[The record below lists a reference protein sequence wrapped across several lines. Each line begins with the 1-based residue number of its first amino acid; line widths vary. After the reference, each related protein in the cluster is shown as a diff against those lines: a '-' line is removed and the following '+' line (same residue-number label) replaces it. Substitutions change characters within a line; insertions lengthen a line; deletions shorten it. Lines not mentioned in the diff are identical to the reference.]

1 MQGNFVNFAYKQ
13 AVSLTTL
20 RLRRGGYISDSCRV
34 LSTVKERGCYDSRVP
49 GHKGRQLYGR
59 YGEGHGGGTIP
70 TCLPAGPGWLLNFSH
85 PAPARPGPAPTP
97 KRHPSTTHLTPAAL
111 QNCLCTVMA
120 R

>member
-59 YGEGHGGGTIP
+59 YGEGHGGGKIP
-70 TCLPAGPGWLLNFSH
+70 TCLPACPLGQAGCSTSPIPPL
-85 PAPARPGPAPTP
+85 PAPALRPPPNVTPPQPTS
-97 KRHPSTTHLTPAAL
+97 HPQPCRTASAL
-111 QNCLCTVMA
+111 
-120 R
+120 